1 MDHARHLPKR
11 PLGLTLVAS
20 LVLSAAIFIALLVM
34 NQPLKTASAP
44 QGMISFQLAGTAQQ
58 AQAIIASWKPE
69 GVSTARASLW
79 VDFAFIAA
87 YLAMLLQLT
96 RRFSQDRP
104 GVRERIIAKWVRTLF
119 IVAGTSDV
127 IENIALLNNFNPPDN
142 SLSIA
147 ASIFSL
153 LKFTGLLLGLAGLII
168 IRAARRQPLT
178 PAS

>member
-1 MDHARHLPKR
+1 MDQARHLPKR
-11 PLGLTLVAS
+11 PLGSALVTS
-20 LVLSAAIFIALLVM
+20 LVISAALFIALLVM

-58 AQAIIASWKPE
+58 AQAILASWRPDS
-69 GVSTARASLW
+69 VTMARASLW

-96 RRFSQDRP
+96 RRFSLDRP
-104 GVRERIIAKWVRTLF
+104 GVRERIIARWVRMLF

-127 IENIALLNNFNPPDN
+127 IENIALLNNFSPPDD
-142 SLSIA
+142 SLSMV

-168 IRAARRQPLT
+168 LRAARRQPLT